1 MMLPITA
8 MLIGGLLGLQFK
20 ALILVPVIIAGSV
33 ATFLIGIVQ
42 NESLETVGLATVSA
56 ILTLQLGYL
65 FGALA
70 HRAPQ
75 SRTAPRRAAPTGQN
89 AFRIF

>member
-8 MLIGGLLGLQFK
+8 MLIGVFLGLRFK

-33 ATFLIGIVQ
+33 ATFLIGIAL
-42 NESLETVGLATVSA
+42 NESLEAVGLATVSA

-65 FGALA
+65 FGA
-70 HRAPQ
+70 RAQWTPQ
-75 SRTAPRRAAPTGQN
+75 NRTAQHRAAPTGQN